1 MGKSKPFVQVATICE
16 SVLTEADSVTS
27 IIRVVDTIYCSLP
40 DNAPQGVEPV
50 VQQKAYVSLKS
61 GPVTGER
68 DIDLVLRSPSGK
80 KAVLPQKWHIAFL
93 GNESGATAT
102 LNFTMPVKEW
112 GLYWYDV
119 LYEGEVLTSIPLK
132 LVEGAKPGQDQ
143 DVVKQKVSLR

>member
-1 MGKSKPFVQVATICE
+1 MAKPKPFVQVATICE

-27 IIRVVDTIYCSLP
+27 IIRVVDTIYCTLP
-40 DNAPQGVEPV
+40 DNAPEGAEAA
-50 VQQKAYVSLKS
+50 VQLKAFVSLKS
-61 GPVTGER
+61 GPVVGER

-80 KAVLPQKWHIAFL
+80 KAVVPQKWHVAFL

-119 LYEGEVLTSIPLK
+119 VYEGEVLTSIPLK

-143 DVVKQKVSLR
+143 GVVRQKASLR